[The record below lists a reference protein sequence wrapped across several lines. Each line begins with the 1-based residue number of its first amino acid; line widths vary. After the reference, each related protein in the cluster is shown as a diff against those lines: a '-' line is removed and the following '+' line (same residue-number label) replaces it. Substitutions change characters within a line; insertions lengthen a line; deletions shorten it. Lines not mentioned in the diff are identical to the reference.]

1 MGKVAGFFVYP
12 LKEQEPEK
20 KRRKTVP
27 EGGSPFVYLGIAGV
41 SSLCAIAAKRPRQ
54 KRLNAPF

>member
-1 MGKVAGFFVYP
+1 MGKVAGIFVYP

-20 KRRKTVP
+20 KRHKKVP

-41 SSLCAIAAKRPRQ
+41 SCLGAITAKRQRQ
-54 KRLNAPF
+54 KRRFQS